1 MLPSRLFPCKYSY
14 SLTANVRKL
23 TSLSIPNL
31 PFFYLCFRAYSHW
44 KALAGSKHID
54 FLLKENLLAPKPSK
68 ILDELYLRNK
78 IPFSDSKS
86 AADTLSSNS
95 NVSDVE
101 TMLLHASD
109 GEEIAKAL
117 DIPELQM
124 ELDRAVWQVEND
136 LEAKRKMKDEKDQL
150 VLAKEEAKKK

>member
-1 MLPSRLFPCKYSY
+1 M
-14 SLTANVRKL
+14 
-23 TSLSIPNL
+23 
-31 PFFYLCFRAYSHW
+31 
-44 KALAGSKHID
+44 
-54 FLLKENLLAPKPSK
+54 
-68 ILDELYLRNK
+68 RNK

>member
-1 MLPSRLFPCKYSY
+1 
-14 SLTANVRKL
+14 
-23 TSLSIPNL
+23 
-31 PFFYLCFRAYSHW
+31 
-44 KALAGSKHID
+44 
-54 FLLKENLLAPKPSK
+54 
-68 ILDELYLRNK
+68 
-78 IPFSDSKS
+78 
-86 AADTLSSNS
+86 
-95 NVSDVE
+95 
-101 TMLLHASD
+101 MLLHASD